1 MVKKVILILALCLMM
16 VGCKST
22 IYVPTEKIVH
32 DSIYI
37 THTRI
42 DSIKE
47 IDSVFVNQYLK
58 GDTIF
63 LEKTKYV
70 YRYKDKLRIDTII
83 ESHTDSITNTIE
95 VEKKLTKWQA
105 FKQDIGEIAI
115 GLTFILIVLL
125 IIKKMNSRG
134 ITKQPKNQ

>member
-1 MVKKVILILALCLMM
+1 MVKRTILILALCLIF
-16 VGCKST
+16 VGCKT
-22 IYVPTEKIVH
+22 ITYVPTEKIVH

-63 LEKTKYV
+63 VEKNKYV
-70 YRYKDKLRIDTII
+70 YRYKDKLMLDTIYQT
-83 ESHTDSITNTIE
+83 HTDSVTITNTIE
-95 VEKKLTKWQA
+95 VEKELSWWQRTKQNVGGFA
-105 FKQDIGEIAI
+105 ISSTIA
-115 GLTFILIVLL
+115 LIVALAL
-125 IIKKMNSRG
+125 FMIKR
-134 ITKQPKNQ
+134 TKG